1 MIYRTKPELGR
12 WRGRKE
18 IKYCTQQL
26 TSNVGQF
33 WVHWDREKLES
44 VLVVEAVSMR
54 TNLWLL
60 TPELCAAHTLWE
72 KSPRGEENTLF
83 SLLFSEAQI
92 WIFQSA
98 NNTRCNRKVFCTI
111 FFLQLFRFGSILC
124 IYVRENSIGQI
135 VPLGHKCNWCSQL
148 LSKCYQFTKCFLK
161 KLSLVLL
168 ELRNAVLSILK

>member
-18 IKYCTQQL
+18 IKCCTQQL

-33 WVHWDREKLES
+33 WLHWDREKLES

-60 TPELCAAHTLWE
+60 TPELCAAHTLGE

-92 WIFQSA
+92 
-98 NNTRCNRKVFCTI
+98 
-111 FFLQLFRFGSILC
+111 
-124 IYVRENSIGQI
+124 
-135 VPLGHKCNWCSQL
+135 
-148 LSKCYQFTKCFLK
+148 
-161 KLSLVLL
+161 
-168 ELRNAVLSILK
+168 